1 MGDTHELKPCP
12 FCDGAPRIV
21 EPHQSDRSIEGETDD
36 EEWLSFIEC
45 DCVDMFFVKGS
56 ATSQDEARQSVVT
69 AWNRRPALSAG
80 QAQPVAHLVWL
91 QGRRAIDDVEDY
103 YEVARPGDK
112 SVDGSDPF
120 PVYAALVP
128 PAVPGEDDT
137 RDLLMAIENAA
148 RMAEQGILSVDGG
161 QAAVDIRSL
170 IPARFRTATTEGL
183 GDV

>member
-1 MGDTHELKPCP
+1 MNKITEAMVEAAKASLYGCNGNPLKTENIR
-12 FCDGAPRIV
+12 DA
-21 EPHQSDRSIEGETDD
+21 
-36 EEWLSFIEC
+36 LS
-45 DCVDMFFVKGS
+45 
-56 ATSQDEARQSVVT
+56 A
-69 AWNRRPALSAG
+69 ALSAG